1 MTPDDML
8 DRLSGRLSRPRRLA
22 VVGVL
27 LAGAAMTLLISLL
40 WVTEPELPART
51 QLAFAGLV
59 AVGLAWVGYAA
70 WVLTSRLPLYA
81 LDRVVAAW
89 LGLGATVAVA
99 VPVALIAA
107 APLAL
112 AVVGALL
119 ALAVTNLVRSRRR
132 RAALLRRKR
141 ELGG

>member
-1 MTPDDML
+1 ML

>member
-27 LAGAAMTLLISLL
+27 LAGAAMTLLILLL

-112 AVVGALL
+112 TVVGALL

-141 ELGG
+141 ALGG